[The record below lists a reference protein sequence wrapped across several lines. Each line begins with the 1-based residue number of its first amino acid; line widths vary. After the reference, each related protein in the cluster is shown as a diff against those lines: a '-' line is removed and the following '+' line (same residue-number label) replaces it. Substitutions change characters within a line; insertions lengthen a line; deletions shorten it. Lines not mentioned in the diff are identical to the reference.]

1 MPADISPRFPET
13 TRGRVLIHLRRG
25 PATVEELAQTLGLTD
40 NAIRAHL
47 TALER
52 DGLVRQTG
60 VRRGPGAGKPAAVY
74 ELAAEAE
81 IRLSRAYAPVLTAL
95 LDELSARMPVADTEA
110 VLLEAGSRLASAVP
124 NPSTGL
130 EERVREAAA
139 LLNELG
145 GDVTVERE
153 EAGLRIRGSGCPL
166 SATVTRRPEACRAVQ
181 GLLSEVI
188 GAPVVLCC
196 ERQPRPRCCFTV
208 PSAA

>member
-1 MPADISPRFPET
+1 MPTPMSPRFPET
-13 TRGRVLIHLRRG
+13 TRGRVLVHLRRG
-25 PATVEELAQTLGLTD
+25 PATVEELAHALELTD

-52 DGLVRQTG
+52 DGLVCPAG

-81 IRLSRAYAPVLTAL
+81 IRFSRAYAPVLTAL
-95 LDELSARMPVADTEA
+95 LAELSTRMPASETEA

-124 NPSTGL
+124 GPSTGL

-145 GDVTVERE
+145 GDIAVERE
-153 EAGLRIRGSGCPL
+153 ARAFRIRGSGCPL
-166 SATVTRRPEACRAVQ
+166 SATVAHRPEACRAVQ

-196 ERQPRPRCCFTV
+196 EREPKPRCCFTV

>member
-1 MPADISPRFPET
+1 MSADISPRFPDT

-25 PATVEELAQTLGLTD
+25 AATVEELAQTLGRTD

-74 ELAAEAE
+74 EFAAEAE

-95 LDELSARMPVADTEA
+95 LDELSARMPAADTEA
-110 VLLEAGSRLASAVP
+110 ILLEAGSRLASVVP
-124 NPSTGL
+124 GPSTGL

-145 GDVTVERE
+145 GDVAVERE
-153 EAGLRIRGSGCPL
+153 EGGLRIRGSGCPL
-166 SATVTRRPEACRAVQ
+166 SATVARRPEACRAVQ

-188 GAPVVLCC
+188 GAPVALCC

>member
-1 MPADISPRFPET
+1 VPAHISPRFPQT

-25 PATVEELAQTLGLTD
+25 PATVEELAQALGLTD

-60 VRRGPGAGKPAAVY
+60 LRRGPGAGKPAAVY

-81 IRLSRAYAPVLTAL
+81 IGFSRAYAPVLTAL

-124 NPSTGL
+124 TPSTGL

-145 GDVTVERE
+145 GDVRVERE
-153 EAGLRIRGSGCPL
+153 EGGLRIRGSGCPL
-166 SATVTRRPEACRAVQ
+166 SATVARRPEACRAVQ